1 MTLYSILKDN
11 LIYEIK
17 DCLVKLDIGLRAFLD
32 KTFLKHLMPRIDSL
46 VSWLTPNFAIFG
58 IIDLASEEDDVDEAE
73 YNSDSAYYN
82 DRKC

>member
-1 MTLYSILKDN
+1 MTLYGILKDN

-17 DCLVKLDIGLRAFLD
+17 DCLAKLDIGLRAFLD

-58 IIDLASEEDDVDEAE
+58 IIDLTSETDEDGEDF
-73 YNSDSAYYN
+73 NSDNAYYN
-82 DRKC
+82 DRES